1 MDSNDKLILDIKNLI
16 KFYDGLGETNNQIE
30 NYLNKLHLELERLTN
45 EQNNQE

>member
-1 MDSNDKLILDIKNLI
+1 MESNDKLILDIKNLI
-16 KFYDGLGETNNQIE
+16 KLYDGLGETNNQIE